1 MQQAEKNMS
10 RGVDGCGEWERW
22 EREVDKRMQQA

>member
-10 RGVDGCGEWERW
+10 RGVDGYGEWERW
-22 EREVDKRMQQA
+22 ERGVEHMQQA